1 MNFKNVLKKI
11 ATPFVAIGR
20 WIKETA
26 WVQPLLIVGVIFGI
40 IFCIPSITKAVQDSQ
55 QSTSIEWYS
64 QKQLSLENVDNDK
77 SVANDFFKDFTV
89 AQTQWGK
96 NEKTEAKKT
105 MNKYASEGKFFLFF
119 VQEDCTGCD
128 ETQEAFNYLSNN
140 WDTLINNTSKT
151 YPSFAYQSIFCD
163 QKLDGDS
170 YKKYT
175 PFDYLFTSS
184 YFNTFSENAYYAGT
198 KSNYYV
204 HSDATIKNSIES
216 NLNKL
221 NASDAASAKPS
232 SDFQT
237 PMVVE
242 FDLNDTNTS
251 ESIIANI
258 LYGFQ
263 GSDKYERADNI
274 ANCWKNLYEF
284 SDSGKETI

>member
-1 MNFKNVLKKI
+1 MSTDKK
-11 ATPFVAIGR
+11 R
-20 WIKETA
+20 
-26 WVQPLLIVGVIFGI
+26 
-40 IFCIPSITKAVQDSQ
+40 C
-55 QSTSIEWYS
+55 Y
-64 QKQLSLENVDNDK
+64 
-77 SVANDFFKDFTV
+77 DFFKDFTV

-140 WDTLINNTSKT
+140 WDALINNTSKT

-242 FDLNDTNTS
+242 FDLNDKNTS